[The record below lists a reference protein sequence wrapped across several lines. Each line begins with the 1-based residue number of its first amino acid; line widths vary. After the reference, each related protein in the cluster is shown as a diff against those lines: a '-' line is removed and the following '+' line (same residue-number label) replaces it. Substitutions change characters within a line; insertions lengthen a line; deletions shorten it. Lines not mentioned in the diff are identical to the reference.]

1 MGWGPF
7 SRGAKKFFWGFHK
20 QMCINYRRYSYKSI
34 MKSLLWNLFLLG
46 ILLVSLAVGSATI
59 AEPLSMGDLADYSPV
74 IDTAGSSLKSE
85 KEIASFNWAPS
96 VMTPAPTTA
105 VTTMPA
111 WAAAAAAA
119 TTPVAAATTTPVAA
133 ATTTPVAAAT
143 TTPVAAATTT
153 PVAAATTYP
162 APK

>member
-111 WAAAAAAA
+111 WAAAA
-119 TTPVAAATTTPVAA
+119 TTPVAAAA
-133 ATTTPVAAAT
+133 TTPVAAAT